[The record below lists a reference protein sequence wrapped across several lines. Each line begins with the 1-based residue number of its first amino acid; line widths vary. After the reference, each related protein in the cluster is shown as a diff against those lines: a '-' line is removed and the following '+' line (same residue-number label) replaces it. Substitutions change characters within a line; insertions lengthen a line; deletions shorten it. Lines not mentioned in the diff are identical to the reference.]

1 MEANQV
7 TAAVLNAESQIE
19 ETQTVLLTKTTKNSK
34 EHAAVSALISHYS
47 NASEDK
53 DETATIQEES
63 EDFFLN

>member
-34 EHAAVSALISHYS
+34 EHAAVSALFSHYS
-47 NASEDK
+47 DASEDK
-53 DETATIQEES
+53 VEIATIQKS
-63 EDFFLN
+63 QKKTMFY